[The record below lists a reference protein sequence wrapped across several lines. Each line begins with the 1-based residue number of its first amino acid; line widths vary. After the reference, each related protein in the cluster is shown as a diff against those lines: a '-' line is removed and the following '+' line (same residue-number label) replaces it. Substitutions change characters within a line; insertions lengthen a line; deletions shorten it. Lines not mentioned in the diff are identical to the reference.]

1 MSLAQIEHDG
11 FELVPKLFSETEA
24 RKIAALLDSE
34 VESLRGSRRGGTRDV
49 LSRLPALRELAERPA
64 ILKIVCEVLG
74 DGVFVVR
81 ATLFDKTPEANWKVP
96 WHQDVTIAVKE
107 RRETAGYTPWSMKEG
122 VVHVQPPTEVLE
134 NILTV
139 RVHLDRCSARNGALR
154 VIPGS
159 HRLGRLDQNKVGA
172 AVDESRSICCSANAG
187 DALIMRP
194 LLLHASSASA
204 EPTHRRVLHFDYAV
218 GDLAGG
224 LQWKMRDYSAPT
236 LRQR

>member
-1 MSLAQIEHDG
+1 MERVNDTSS
-11 FELVPKLFSETEA
+11 V
-24 RKIAALLDSE
+24 R
-34 VESLRGSRRGGTRDV
+34 RRGGIFAVRNLLDV
-49 LSRLPALRELAERPA
+49 SPEVQKLACLPAVRRLVEP
-64 ILKIVCEVLG
+64 VLG
-74 DGVFVVR
+74 PECFPVR
-81 ATLFDKTPEANWKVP
+81 GILFDKIPGANWKVP

-107 RRETAGYTPWSMKEG
+107 RREVAGYAPWSMKEG

-134 NILTV
+134 NMLTV
-139 RVHLDRCSARNGALR
+139 RVHLDTCSATNGALR

-172 AVDESRSICCSANAG
+172 MVDESRSVCCSAHPG

-194 LLLHASSASA
+194 LLLHASSASV
-204 EPTHRRVLHFDYAV
+204 EPTHRRVLHFDYAI

-224 LQWKMRDYSAPT
+224 LQRKMRDYSVPT